1 MTQTL
6 TLEQLLEKKS
16 ELSSLPEVYIEVSQ
30 LLDDDNVNSTQIGQ
44 VIETDPALTSRIL
57 KMVNSAFYGFPR
69 EISSIA
75 QAITILG
82 RERLRQILIGTVLSG
97 VFGKIHHTVFAIE
110 DYWYHSVKTAL
121 LARHLAI
128 QAGEKE
134 QSEALF
140 TAGLLHQIG
149 CLIQA
154 QYQPDVYR
162 EVRQQF
168 EDGIA
173 PLIVLEQKTFGYSHC
188 DVGAAFIDKWGLPEL
203 LSEAAHYYPVPA
215 NSENYEDLVN
225 LVHIADEL
233 VILVAPIQQAEVELV
248 LEDITGWKQS
258 GLSVDDVTLACI
270 YAEEQVRDVM
280 ESLGM
285 VQMKIE
291 VD

>member
-121 LARHLAI
+121 LARHLAN
-128 QAGEKE
+128 QAGEKD

-154 QYQPDVYR
+154 QYQPEAYR
-162 EVRQQF
+162 EVREQF

-173 PLIVLEQKTFGYSHC
+173 PLITLEEKAFGYTHC
-188 DVGAAFIDKWGLPEL
+188 DVGAAFIDKWGLP
-203 LSEAAHYYPVPA
+203 
-215 NSENYEDLVN
+215 
-225 LVHIADEL
+225 
-233 VILVAPIQQAEVELV
+233 
-248 LEDITGWKQS
+248 
-258 GLSVDDVTLACI
+258 
-270 YAEEQVRDVM
+270 
-280 ESLGM
+280 
-285 VQMKIE
+285 
-291 VD
+291 